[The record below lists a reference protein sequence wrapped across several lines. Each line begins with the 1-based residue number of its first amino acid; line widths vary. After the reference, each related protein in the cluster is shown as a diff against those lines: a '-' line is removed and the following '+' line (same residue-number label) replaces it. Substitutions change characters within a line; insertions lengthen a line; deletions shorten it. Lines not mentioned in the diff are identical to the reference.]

1 MVLLHTEGLVRPPHI
16 GGTPVMKMAHHVASR
31 WLTGATE
38 EEPDTKTKGPP
49 PHWDEYLKDEW
60 EGGKQK
66 VPNSNTKSKN
76 IHPNVSMSTLF
87 KTDKAFQTDVYK
99 KYHEWLD
106 KGKKP
111 KAPGKQT
118 TPSPK
123 NAPKELGLTRKDW
136 EAWSNRE
143 AATQK
148 SWSKDERKA
157 LNFYTADGY
166 EEINGKL
173 RGQRKSIDDKAIEA
187 MAHLEALFSDPKRSK
202 IKKGVV
208 ASRGVD
214 PEHPLAKLLA
224 EGNLKVGTV
233 MEDPG
238 YTSTSV
244 IPWSSRRDPAWDFEC
259 KLKISVPKGAKGVF
273 VGPPEGPSRYPN
285 EWELLLDK
293 GAKMR
298 VTAFDKT
305 TGIIELEIIK

>member
-1 MVLLHTEGLVRPPHI
+1 
-16 GGTPVMKMAHHVASR
+16 MKMAHHVASR

-111 KAPGKQT
+111 KAPGKKT

-208 ASRGVD
+208 ASRGEAQKGSS
-214 PEHPLAKLLA
+214 PQAGIRTACRFSSTESHPQ
-224 EGNLKVGTV
+224 V
-233 MEDPG
+233 
-238 YTSTSV
+238 
-244 IPWSSRRDPAWDFEC
+244 
-259 KLKISVPKGAKGVF
+259 
-273 VGPPEGPSRYPN
+273 PEGQLGVCNLQNAS
-285 EWELLLDK
+285 
-293 GAKMR
+293 
-298 VTAFDKT
+298 TASSPT
-305 TGIIELEIIK
+305 LWP